1 MLLLLGQASADF
13 SHGSEP
19 SEQTA
24 AAISPVTLFHEW
36 SDGSQG
42 GLRKTSSRR
51 AAPLKHN
58 AEHVQTSD
66 YARLILG
73 AFVESELEFEQKDP

>member
-42 GLRKTSSRR
+42 GLRK
-51 AAPLKHN
+51 PVH
-58 AEHVQTSD
+58 SD
-66 YARLILG
+66 YARLISG
-73 AFVESELEFEQKDP
+73 TFVESELEFEQKDP